1 MQINALRCMITE
13 ESSLA
18 AAVSGALAG
27 ELGRGD

>member
-1 MQINALRCMITE
+1 MQINAARRMITE

-18 AAVSGALAG
+18 GAASGALAG

>member
-1 MQINALRCMITE
+1 MQINAVRYMII

-18 AAVSGALAG
+18 GAASGALAG